1 MGHALNGSLQTP
13 SSAGTGCATSTRLA
27 ARLRPRRNRTQAVVE
42 KGAAE
47 GGKLAIQIGREAFV
61 ERAWEWAEYG
71 GVIMS

>member
-1 MGHALNGSLQTP
+1 
-13 SSAGTGCATSTRLA
+13 
-27 ARLRPRRNRTQAVVE
+27 VE